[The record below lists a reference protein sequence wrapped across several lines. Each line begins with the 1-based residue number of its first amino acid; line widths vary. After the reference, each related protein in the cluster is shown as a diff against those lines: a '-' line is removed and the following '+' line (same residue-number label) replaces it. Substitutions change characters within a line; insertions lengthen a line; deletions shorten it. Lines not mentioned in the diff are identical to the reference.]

1 MPIDLHALRTRGATI
16 EIEVY
21 DMTAAVVYDPTKF
34 SPGFRADYQ
43 AKQQQERKELL
54 DSLSNDD
61 DTDNKPDKP
70 LRDIREM
77 YRANARFLE
86 NVVKSWEIN
95 GINGKPLPVKE
106 AAILDN
112 LPDAIV
118 QHIAREV
125 WQDVASMGKQKVT
138 TESGN

>member
-34 SPGFRADYQ
+34 SPGFRADYL

-61 DTDNKPDKP
+61 DTEDKP
-70 LRDIREM
+70 VRDIREM

-86 NVVKSWEIN
+86 SVVKAWEIN
-95 GINGKPLPVKE
+95 GVNGKPLPVKE

-118 QHIAREV
+118 QHISMEVWKDVSFLGRARE
-125 WQDVASMGKQKVT
+125 T
-138 TESGN
+138 TKTAD